1 MSPITIGILSSAVLA
16 TGFFFDIIFSRSRH
30 RIYDKFLAWWYWLS
44 NLRVKQAINR
54 SIALTIR
61 VLDWFCGRKTFSVG
75 SIVRGALIVA
85 LLAALW
91 LFWFTRN
98 DPSPFHVRVIGI
110 LFLILPAVPPAV
122 AVLIITR
129 VLLRHASRNPNFL
142 RLVVLGITNLLVV
155 QLGVELIAF
164 LYGVCAQAWIDAAYS
179 HHVRIEDTEAMLGSG
194 YAFFFVFSHFY
205 GYLALLPAILF
216 AGLFACWMAI
226 FVASALCRLI
236 EEFLRR
242 EVEESAPRRP
252 FTALATVFCMA
263 IALVSPIAIF
273 VGYFDVKYQ
282 FQMAENAAT
291 RSVSQMGEKWISARP
306 NANFA
311 QDKEYLLYNLQCEAC
326 LIGIEFLGP
335 TQQEIKNVR
344 AIGSRIK
351 NEWAAPNESNSTP
364 SPTTAPAH

>member
-1 MSPITIGILSSAVLA
+1 MSPITIGISSAVLA
-16 TGFFFDIIFSRSRH
+16 TGYFLDIIFSRSRH

-122 AVLIITR
+122 LVLMITR
-129 VLLRHASRNPNFL
+129 VILRHASRNPNFL
-142 RLVVLGITNLLVV
+142 RLVALGITNLLVV

-226 FVASALCRLI
+226 FIASALCRLI
-236 EEFLRR
+236 EEFLRLQ
-242 EVEESAPRRP
+242 VEESAPRRP

-263 IALVSPIAIF
+263 TALVSPIAIF

-311 QDKEYLLYNLQCEAC
+311 QDKEYLLYNLQCKVFLA
-326 LIGIEFLGP
+326 GIEFLGP
-335 TQQEIKNVR
+335 TQYEIRNVR
-344 AIGSRIK
+344 AIVSRIK
-351 NEWAAPNESNSTP
+351 NEWAAPNESNLTP
-364 SPTTAPAH
+364 SPTATPAH